1 MKLWHYT
8 SKERIDTI
16 LDSEVINLATAG
28 VPKREKP
35 AAWLSSNPIWE
46 NTATKPKIDE
56 SGNRSTMTKDEM
68 DLALGLARIEVEVF
82 SGIINWKHFKRVSG
96 IKNSSALALE
106 SSGLNQNAN
115 PKEWFTSFKPIS
127 IDYWIKAEIWVE
139 GKWVD
144 YEVFEV
150 IEE

>member
-8 SKERIDTI
+8 SKDRIDTI

-28 VPKREKP
+28 VPDRERP
-35 AAWLSSNPIWE
+35 AVWLSSNPIWE
-46 NTATKPKIDE
+46 NTATKGVVENGIR
-56 SGNRSTMTKDEM
+56 RSVTKDEM
-68 DLALGLARIEVEVF
+68 DSLCGLARIEVEIF

-96 IKNSSALALE
+96 IKNSSASALE
-106 SSGLNQNAN
+106 SSGLNKNAN

-127 IDYWIKAEIWVE
+127 IDYWIKAEILVD

-150 IEE
+150 VEE